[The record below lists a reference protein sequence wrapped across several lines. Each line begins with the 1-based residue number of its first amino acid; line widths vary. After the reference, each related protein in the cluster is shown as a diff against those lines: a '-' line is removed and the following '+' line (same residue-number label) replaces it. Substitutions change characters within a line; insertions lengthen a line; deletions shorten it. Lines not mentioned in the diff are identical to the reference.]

1 MNRFAR
7 GTEAFWPKYSC
18 LPLRRSP
25 FSSQQPLRMSH
36 GHRSASTV
44 VATSY
49 PDHLNP
55 GQRNVAH
62 SHLFASSRVYP
73 ADAQAPPNI
82 NNAQA

>member
-1 MNRFAR
+1 
-7 GTEAFWPKYSC
+7 
-18 LPLRRSP
+18 
-25 FSSQQPLRMSH
+25 MSH